1 LSERRRGDERRK
13 IELTG
18 SFLEVSFF
26 GFVQCELETAENLV
40 PHIRFRFVQ
49 TNLDDIRNLFLDVT
63 LFTGLSISAYL

>member
-1 LSERRRGDERRK
+1 MKGEE

-26 GFVQCELETAENLV
+26 GLVQSKFETAQDLI
-40 PHIRFRFVQ
+40 PHVRFRFVQ
-49 TNLDDIRNLFLDVT
+49 ANLDDIRNLFLDVT